1 MRFNDSLETVLAA
14 DVSTP
19 VGAELAWRQ
28 LVDLVGRR
36 RAEAS
41 ERAMATLS
49 ALRPRVSAAARAAAA
64 RAIAFADPPAPLV
77 RLIAQESIGVAAP
90 VLRSA
95 RLSDAEWR
103 ALLPELSSAARAVLR
118 HRRDLSPGVAEALAA
133 YGSVD
138 FVLGASAAA
147 RAAAVT
153 PPTPPPPTRRPEW
166 RDLLGAIEQVPSE
179 PALEAAPLP
188 ALPPEPL
195 DAAPAPPPET
205 VEPVLAPDLPSETDF
220 ASFASIA
227 ASLPAVQAA
236 LRRQQAPDPD
246 PAPNGPFPIADVVA
260 RIDAFQRQREANPA
274 PTPRAPPQGF
284 HFETDASGT
293 IRWVDGA
300 ERTALVGVSLD
311 YGAGAAAAVDGV
323 ASGAFRR
330 RARFEDA
337 RLVIA
342 GRGELAGAW
351 RISGVPVFDRASG
364 RFTGYRGAARR
375 PRFDEAAEPIAPPH
389 DSLRA
394 LVHELRTPTNAIAGF
409 AEMIEGEMIGPVPAP
424 YRGYAATIVDQA
436 RALLGAIEDLDT
448 AARIEASALEL
459 RPGEVALAPLV
470 TRLLADLAP
479 LAELRGATT
488 AFHAAPDLTA
498 RADDRAL
505 ERLLGRLLAV
515 LVSALGRGETL
526 VIEAR
531 REEAELVLDCTR
543 PAGLARDESGAE
555 PGAGADAE
563 AEAAAGVPLLGT
575 GFALRLARN
584 LARELGG
591 ALLFEPARLTLR
603 LPAAFAAS
611 MGQASIN

>member
-14 DVSTP
+14 DTSTKI
-19 VGAELAWRQ
+19 GAELAWRQ

-36 RAEAS
+36 RTTAV
-41 ERAMATLS
+41 ERAVAALE

-77 RLIAQESIGVAAP
+77 RLIAREPIGVAAP

-95 RLSDAEWR
+95 RLSDSEWT
-103 ALLPELSSAARAVLR
+103 ALLPDLSAAGRAVLR
-118 HRRDLSPGVAEALAA
+118 HRRDLSGTVTRALAA
-133 YGSVD
+133 YGPVD
-138 FVLGASAAA
+138 FVLGASPEAR
-147 RAAAVT
+147 RAAAV
-153 PPTPPPPTRRPEW
+153 PPATRRPEW
-166 RDLLGAIEQVPSE
+166 RDLLGAIEDVPGE

-188 ALPPEPL
+188 IVPEQ
-195 DAAPAPPPET
+195 APAP
-205 VEPVLAPDLPSETDF
+205 EPAPDSAMLGDSDF
-220 ASFASIA
+220 ATFASIA

-236 LRRQQAPDPD
+236 LRSRAPS
-246 PAPNGPFPIADVVA
+246 PAPEPTPNGPFEIAEVVA
-260 RIDAFQRQREANPA
+260 RIDAFQRQREASPPPA
-274 PTPRAPPQGF
+274 PRLPPDRF
-284 HFETDASGT
+284 HFETDARGV
-293 IRWVDGA
+293 IRWVEGA
-300 ERTALVGVSLD
+300 ERTALIGVSLE

-330 RARFEDA
+330 RARFDDA

-351 RISGVPVFDRASG
+351 RISGVPVFERESG

-375 PRFDEAAEPIAPPH
+375 PRADERAEPAAPAH
-389 DSLRA
+389 ESLRA

-409 AEMIEGEMIGPVPAP
+409 AEMIEGEMIGPVPTP
-424 YRGYAATIVDQA
+424 YRGYAATIVEQA

-448 AARIEASALEL
+448 AARIDAHALEL
-459 RPGEVALAPLV
+459 RPGEVAIAPLMS
-470 TRLLADLAP
+470 RLLADLAP
-479 LAELRGATT
+479 LAALRGAATVL
-488 AFHAAPDLTA
+488 HAAPELAA

-515 LVSALGRGETL
+515 LVAALSRGETL
-526 VIEAR
+526 HVAAR
-531 REEAELVLDCTR
+531 QEDADLLIDFAR
-543 PAGLARDESGAE
+543 PANLALDEAAPAS
-555 PGAGADAE
+555 DAE
-563 AEAAAGVPLLGT
+563 AEIAAGVPLLGT

-591 ALLFEPARLTLR
+591 ALTIEPQRLTLQ
-603 LPAAFAAS
+603 LPAAFAAD

>member
-14 DVSTP
+14 DTSTRI
-19 VGAELAWRQ
+19 GAELAWRQ

-36 RAEAS
+36 RTAAV
-41 ERAMATLS
+41 ERAMTALET
-49 ALRPRVSAAARAAAA
+49 LRPRVSAAARAAAA

-77 RLIAQESIGVAAP
+77 RLIAGEPIGVAAP

-95 RLSDAEWR
+95 RLSDAEWC
-103 ALLPELSSAARAVLR
+103 ALLPEIGAAGRAVLR
-118 HRRDLSPGVAEALAA
+118 HRRDLSNIVAQALAA
-133 YGSVD
+133 YGPVD
-138 FVLGASAAA
+138 FVLGASPAAR
-147 RAAAVT
+147 RAAAV
-153 PPTPPPPTRRPEW
+153 PPATRRPEW
-166 RDLLGAIEQVPSE
+166 RDLLGTIEQVPGE

-188 ALPPEPL
+188 SLPEEPF
-195 DAAPAPPPET
+195 ATEPAPAPALEST
-205 VEPVLAPDLPSETDF
+205 MLGDSDF

-236 LRRQQAPDPD
+236 LRNREAAPEPT
-246 PAPNGPFPIADVVA
+246 PSGPFPIAEVVA

-274 PTPRAPPQGF
+274 PAPRLPPEHF
-284 HFETDASGT
+284 HFETDARGV
-293 IRWVDGA
+293 IRWVEGA
-300 ERTALVGVSLD
+300 ERTPLIGVSLE

-330 RARFEDA
+330 RARFDDA

-351 RISGVPVFDRASG
+351 RISGVPVFERESG

-375 PRFDEAAEPIAPPH
+375 PRADERAEPAAPAH
-389 DSLRA
+389 ESLRA

-448 AARIEASALEL
+448 AARIDAHALEL
-459 RPGEVALAPLV
+459 RPGEVAIAPLI

-479 LAELRGATT
+479 LAALRGAATT
-488 AFHAAPDLTA
+488 FKAEPELAA

-515 LVSALGRGETL
+515 LVAALGRGETL
-526 VIEAR
+526 PIAAR
-531 REEAELVLDCTR
+531 RQEGELLIEFGR
-543 PAGLARDESGAE
+543 PAKLALDEAA
-555 PGAGADAE
+555 PAADAE
-563 AEAAAGVPLLGT
+563 AEVAAGMPLLGT

-591 ALLFEPARLTLR
+591 ALSIEPLRLTLQ
-603 LPAAFAAS
+603 LPAAFAAD